1 MEEKEAINSKHQ
13 KMVKA
18 DTVWTWM
25 KIIIVVSIFLLSG
38 ILALTFY
45 FQYNQIFGIE
55 DFEESASKTKIKELT
70 PSEIQNNTDHTQNQ
84 KASASFA
91 MMMTGRPYD
100 ISRVDSMIETYDK
113 ADKRR
118 GG

>member
-70 PSEIQNNTDHTQNQ
+70 PSEIQNNTDYTQNQ
-84 KASASFA
+84 KASAFITK
-91 MMMTGRPYD
+91 MMGREEAL
-100 ISRVDSMIETYDK
+100 DSMLETYDK
-113 ADKRR
+113 ADKRQ